1 MSSVAE
7 RGVLRLKET
16 GLDFIRKPIVVG
28 GRAMEDYGMRTSGPD
43 KDLWGD
49 LGVVVN
55 EFEIWRNVALLDY
68 DFFLKDAVDLED
80 FFVVS
85 LDRLLFMRVC
95 AMEVEKYKKDLMTM
109 KEYYYTNFRNR
120 SYKDEAERRASSYR
134 QFNGVV
140 LGGKYLD

>member
-1 MSSVAE
+1 
-7 RGVLRLKET
+7 
-16 GLDFIRKPIVVG
+16 
-28 GRAMEDYGMRTSGPD
+28 MRTSGPD

-95 AMEVEKYKKDLMTM
+95 AMEVEKYKKDLLTM
-109 KEYYYTNFRNR
+109 KEHNYTNFRNR
-120 SYKDEAERRASSYR
+120 SFTEEADRRASSYR

-140 LGGKYLD
+140 LGGKYVE